1 MCVCIY
7 VSVSVAELMV
17 NEKAG
22 VSFIYVV
29 ELMVCEKTCK
39 YKSEGR

>member
-1 MCVCIY
+1 MCIY
-7 VSVSVAELMV
+7 VSVSVVELMV

-29 ELMVCEKTCK
+29 ELTVCEKTGK